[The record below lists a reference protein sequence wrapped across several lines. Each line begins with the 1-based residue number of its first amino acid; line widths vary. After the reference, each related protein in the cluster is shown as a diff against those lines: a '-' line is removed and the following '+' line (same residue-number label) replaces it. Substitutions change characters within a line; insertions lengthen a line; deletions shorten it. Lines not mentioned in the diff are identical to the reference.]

1 MEQTHS
7 TAEKLAHLDD
17 ILRSMER
24 VLVAFSG
31 GVDSTFLLARAKEVL
46 GDQVIAV
53 TAASETFPTREFNE
67 AIALAQEMGVKYMET
82 QVSELANENFV
93 KNEPDR
99 CFHCKDGLYQHLNE
113 LAQREGYPFILD
125 GANRDDVGDYRPGMK
140 AARSQGVRSPLLE
153 AGLTKQEI
161 RDLSKEMNLRTWNKP
176 SFACLSSR
184 IPYGKRITQEAID
197 QLDLA
202 EDFLLKLGFYQVRVR
217 HHEKLARIEVMP
229 NELQKVIDYHETIHK
244 RFKEIGF
251 QYVTL
256 DLQGY
261 RTGSMNEVLA
271 AGSKEQNA

>member
-1 MEQTHS
+1 MGQT
-7 TAEKLAHLDD
+7 TAEKVQHLDE
-17 ILRSMER
+17 ILLSMGR

-31 GVDSTFLLARAKEVL
+31 GVDSSFLLARAKEVL

-53 TAASETFPTREFNE
+53 TAASETFPTREYNE
-67 AIALAQEMGVKYMET
+67 AIALAKDLGVTYLET
-82 QVSELANENFV
+82 TVSELVNENFV
-93 KNEPDR
+93 RNEPDR
-99 CFHCKDGLYQHLNE
+99 CFHCKDGLYEHLNE
-113 LAQREGYPFILD
+113 LAKQEGYPYILD

-153 AGLTKQEI
+153 AGLTKKEI
-161 RDLSKEMNLRTWNKP
+161 RELSKEIGLRTWNKP

-184 IPYGKRITQEAID
+184 IPYGSRITQEAID
-197 QLDLA
+197 QLDIA
-202 EDFLLKLGFYQVRVR
+202 EDFLFKLGFYQVRVR

-229 NELQKVIDYHETIHK
+229 NELQKAIDFHETIHK
-244 RFKEIGF
+244 KFKELGF

-271 AGSKEQNA
+271 DKATKL